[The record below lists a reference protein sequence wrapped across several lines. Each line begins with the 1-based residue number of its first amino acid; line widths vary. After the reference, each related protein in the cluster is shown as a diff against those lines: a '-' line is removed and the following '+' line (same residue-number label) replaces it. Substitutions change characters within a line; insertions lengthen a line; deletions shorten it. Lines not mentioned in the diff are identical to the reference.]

1 MERAPGDGMPAA
13 RGSLLAGAVLN
24 CRQARRA
31 VVLPWAPFII
41 VNIPHAS
48 PPPPTP
54 CSGRVVKALLRG
66 QTVAAKQCA
75 LRSAEAQEA
84 FVAEALCLLQL
95 SHQNVVALRGLC
107 LDSPCSGTLLL
118 EYCDGELGWLGAC
131 TVHAA
136 GAMFMACAVDAALEH
151 TLALSYHHPSTA
163 GRDLH
168 SVLRLRAAGSQERLF
183 SW

>member
-1 MERAPGDGMPAA
+1 MRACLPAGEDA
-13 RGSLLAGAVLN
+13 DAVLQ
-24 CRQARRA
+24 CSQARHA
-31 VVLPWAPFII
+31 VLLLWALFNTFNTRP
-41 VNIPHAS
+41 IP
-48 PPPPTP
+48 P

-66 QTVAAKQCA
+66 QPVAAKQCA